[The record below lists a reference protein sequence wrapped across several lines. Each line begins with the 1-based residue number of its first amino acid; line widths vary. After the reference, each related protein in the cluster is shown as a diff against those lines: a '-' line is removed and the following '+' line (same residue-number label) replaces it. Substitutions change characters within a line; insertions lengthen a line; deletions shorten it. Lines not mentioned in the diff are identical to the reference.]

1 LTSASR
7 LPPER
12 VPGGDESIDAVQALE
27 EVLLD
32 DYLGDERV
40 TDLLEALA
48 LYAPGSGNQLG
59 RGLVQLPR
67 SSFGTDQK

>member
-1 LTSASR
+1 LTSASGCHR
-7 LPPER
+7 SR
-12 VPGGDESIDAVQALE
+12 AGGDESIDAAQALE

-48 LYAPGSGNQLG
+48 LYAPRSGNL
-59 RGLVQLPR
+59 RNA
-67 SSFGTDQK
+67 